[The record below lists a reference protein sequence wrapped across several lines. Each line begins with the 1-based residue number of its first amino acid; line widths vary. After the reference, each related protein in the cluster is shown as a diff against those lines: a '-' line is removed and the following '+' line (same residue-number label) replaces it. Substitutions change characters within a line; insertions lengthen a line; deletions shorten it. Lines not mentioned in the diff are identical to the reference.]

1 MINKV
6 YKVNFDRS
14 AEDLSLQYEGLSD
27 TEKECMSDLSAESF
41 FDYEDNKGKYICYLI
56 TTPLELIKAL
66 LQMTAVMKTSQIW
79 PNGAPTADTVKNQV
93 YANVETTLELIQ
105 QDLESILSKNV
116 KTI

>member
-56 TTPLELIKAL
+56 NQLFLHDYP
-66 LQMTAVMKTSQIW
+66 SQAIR
-79 PNGAPTADTVKNQV
+79 NNL
-93 YANVETTLELIQ
+93 NF
-105 QDLESILSKNV
+105 QDLN
-116 KTI
+116 